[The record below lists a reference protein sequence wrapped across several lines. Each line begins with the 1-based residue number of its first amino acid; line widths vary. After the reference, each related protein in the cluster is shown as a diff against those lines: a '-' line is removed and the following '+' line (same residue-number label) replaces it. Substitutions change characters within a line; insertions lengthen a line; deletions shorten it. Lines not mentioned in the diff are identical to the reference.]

1 MTPPSSSS
9 YEDQLAQA
17 MRAAGDSLPE
27 PPVTELIQDGLSDGR
42 RRRTRRRVSVL
53 GGSAALVA
61 IAVGGAILPSAVTP
75 AKHAQAGPASGHST
89 TPAQQAQ
96 AKGPNPVSAEDMVK
110 ALKSVLPAGTF
121 KKTLARGTVEGRF
134 QPVAMGVFDDRHGA
148 ALVSVSVDRN
158 GTPSGGVGCPD
169 PKYVPGAVCADQK
182 LSDGSRLV
190 VLQGWEYPDH
200 HGAKDWSADLYRTDG
215 GHISFNEWNSP
226 QEKDAPTTRTDPPL
240 SPAQL
245 KAAVTGHAFDA
256 ALASIPASITGKGVP
271 ATSPSTQAI
280 ASEAKSLLPQGIS
293 ATDKG
298 GRAGTA
304 ALLLNE
310 GKGADL
316 LLVSVERW
324 DLGTLT
330 ARKMYAST
338 FPGATTLADGTRLYV
353 QEIRGKGGTGTKVWQ
368 VAVSRKDGTRVVLLL
383 ANSADLA
390 GRPTRATP
398 VLSTEQ
404 LTTLALS
411 AGWESVK

>member
-1 MTPPSSSS
+1 MTPPLPRPTRTSSRRRCARRETPSG
-9 YEDQLAQA
+9 A
-17 MRAAGDSLPE
+17 
-27 PPVTELIQDGLSDGR
+27 PVTELIQDGLSDGR

-89 TPAQQAQ
+89 TPRSRRRPRDRTRSPPRTWSRRSRACSRRAPSRRHWP
-96 AKGPNPVSAEDMVK
+96 AAPWKAGSSRSPWASSTTATARRWSPSASTATALRAAGGLPGPEVRPRRGLRRPEAVRR
-110 ALKSVLPAGTF
+110 LPAG
-121 KKTLARGTVEGRF
+121 G
-134 QPVAMGVFDDRHGA
+134 PPGV
-148 ALVSVSVDRN
+148 
-158 GTPSGGVGCPD
+158 
-169 PKYVPGAVCADQK
+169 
-182 LSDGSRLV
+182 
-190 VLQGWEYPDH
+190 EYPDH

-256 ALASIPASITGKGVP
+256 ALASIPASITGKGSRLP
-271 ATSPSTQAI
+271 RRAPRPSLRGQVAV
-280 ASEAKSLLPQGIS
+280 AAGYFGYRQGWP
-293 ATDKG
+293 
-298 GRAGTA
+298 GRDRRA
-304 ALLLNE
+304 APE
-310 GKGADL
+310 RGKGADL